1 MSLKAR
7 HTHVGIDPKQFPHL
21 VDPATVVPGAMRKS
35 FLMSLLRKVVGAFRR
50 KDGVAEVPYDEMY
63 GQARGTAVASSL
75 CQAAQSWQ
83 NALHLLKISPL
94 LV

>member
-1 MSLKAR
+1 M
-7 HTHVGIDPKQFPHL
+7 
-21 VDPATVVPGAMRKS
+21 VVPGALRKS
-35 FLMSLLRKVVGAFRR
+35 LLMSLLREVVGAFCR

-83 NALHLLKISPL
+83 NALHLLGLNRISSL
-94 LV
+94 LLFFFLGL